1 MSVQELDKAMEQ
13 NKVLMVIV
21 SVAIFFA
28 AIIGVGVALLYPRG
42 DADGDAIAGRSVR
55 EFDPIEYVRNPED
68 APLQQG
74 TDEEPV
80 VIVYGD
86 QDTAD
91 PGDGGDGGSADA
103 SGRAGTD
110 TDRPTI
116 TNDTPDGTDGPE
128 ITITERPARQPRVSD
143 TDSRVQ
149 PDGSADTAADSAEAS
164 SATDAGDA
172 TASSTGADPQP
183 RQIRVT
189 EYWIQLI
196 ASPSRDRVE
205 QARGTLADYSL
216 GGRVTTRD
224 VDGELFYRLR
234 VGPYESEGEAE
245 KFLEW
250 IQDIEGFE
258 GAYISEEYPLRS
270 VTG

>member
-1 MSVQELDKAMEQ
+1 MEQ

-42 DADGDAIAGRSVR
+42 GDLAEAGSGQVVR

-68 APLQQG
+68 TELPAD
-74 TDEEPV
+74 TESDEPV

-86 QDTAD
+86 RDAESAPADT
-91 PGDGGDGGSADA
+91 
-103 SGRAGTD
+103 GTD
-110 TDRPTI
+110 APGNTPTTDQDAAGAGEPAAAPAGE
-116 TNDTPDGTDGPE
+116 TPADDVIG
-128 ITITERPARQPRVSD
+128 ERPAR
-143 TDSRVQ
+143 
-149 PDGSADTAADSAEAS
+149 TARPAAPAP
-164 SATDAGDA
+164 APA
-172 TASSTGADPQP
+172 TAPPTTSAPAAARPQPAPQP

-196 ASPSRDRVE
+196 ASPNRDRVE
-205 QARGTLADYSL
+205 QARVTLADYSL

-234 VGPYESEGEAE
+234 VGPYASQAEAE
-245 KFLEW
+245 QFLEW
-250 IQDIEGFE
+250 IRDIDGFE
-258 GAYISEEYPLRS
+258 AAYISEEYPLRS
-270 VTG
+270 ATS